1 VNFPEHDWRL
11 LRSLHHAAL
20 DRYCARILEEC
31 AAVMRDADFSAHDR
45 YLRLFRLLKERDER
59 IVAAFD
65 DLRRSTAIQR
75 LAGMIILG
83 VITDA
88 ELAQFSQA
96 TRESATAVAEIVG
109 PSEKRG
115 KAR

>member
-1 VNFPEHDWRL
+1 MTLPEADWRL
-11 LRSLHHAAL
+11 LRSLHDAAL

-31 AAVMRDADFSAHDR
+31 AAVIQDADFSAHDR

-75 LAGMIILG
+75 LAGMINLE
-83 VITDA
+83 VVTEV
-88 ELAQFSQA
+88 ELAQFSLA
-96 TRESATAVAEIVG
+96 TRESATALAEIQR
-109 PSEKRG
+109 PSKKRG